1 MHSLLVKADRPSKIV
16 LYTEQ
21 FGTIH
26 GTEYRKICKRFR
38 AGCSFVQHY
47 EYHTNGGDVVYEDDS
62 LSLPYFISTRETGF
76 QTSLLQRFD
85 IKILIGQLSY
95 KQRSDRYDEAKK
107 TLRTTAAPVE
117 CLPHKR

>member
-1 MHSLLVKADRPSKIV
+1 MEHSTEKSANDFALGALLSS
-16 LYTEQ
+16 TMNTTQ
-21 FGTIH
+21 MG
-26 GTEYRKICKRFR
+26 G
-38 AGCSFVQHY
+38 G
-47 EYHTNGGDVVYEDDS
+47 GGDVVYEDDS